1 MHTLRKKKVLPST
14 FLGAQLVSRVWAP
27 CTRYSTLQN
36 VQHLAQGAE
45 VHKVHKV
52 QHLARGAAPCTR
64 CSTLHEVQHLAR
76 GAAPCTRCST
86 LHEVQH
92 LAQSAAPCTRCRC
105 RCKEIV
111 YSSSLSRWN
120 PIFLSSSFQV
130 LFWPSR
136 C

>member
-86 LHEVQH
+86 LHEVQVQVPGNCIFFQLIKMEPNIPIIVLPGTI
-92 LAQSAAPCTRCRC
+92 LA
-105 RCKEIV
+105 
-111 YSSSLSRWN
+111 
-120 PIFLSSSFQV
+120 F
-130 LFWPSR
+130 
-136 C
+136 